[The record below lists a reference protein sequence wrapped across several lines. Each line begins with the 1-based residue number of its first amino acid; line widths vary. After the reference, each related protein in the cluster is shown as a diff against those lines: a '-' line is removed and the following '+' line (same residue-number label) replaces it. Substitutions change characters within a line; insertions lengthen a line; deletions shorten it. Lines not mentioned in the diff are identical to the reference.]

1 MFNQEKIEL
10 FHGSSIEFNDF
21 DDNSI
26 KHDSVAQIV
35 SGVYF
40 TTSPEE
46 AINYATTYRE
56 REGEDKNGGYIY
68 QIDIDYNYSRGGG
81 KDKLEL
87 LNHSLIKNKRFVE
100 ISKTN
105 DGFKIV
111 NDSGVNLTVKKIA
124 DLIVKSTNYKMQITN
139 FSDGLDFNLNDKNQ
153 LKNLVYKTANH
164 YYQYYKSN
172 GLVNWINAFSNDF
185 FNNDEDLLKF
195 NKFLSKSLNLAGFVR
210 DDITQKLP
218 IKDKKEFHIVFL
230 DPNDVP
236 KPTIRTIGNPKVLS
250 GKTYDD
256 FSEYQQ
262 KQLDEKN
269 KLENEQKAYDYFIKS
284 VSAKNLSENYNLLE
298 ESKVESYANYL
309 KQVKENNEK
318 PENKIKLI
326 VLKEW
331 LFSFLKQYQIQ
342 KDKILSD
349 ENLLA
354 KITKEKYL
362 NSSLKQ
368 NKKSKERFN
377 KPDVIVNVFKGV
389 YSALSKANE
398 IYLENSSIEINNEW
412 NELLNNNL
420 SDRIFKEVQTKYEDE
435 LVVNK
440 EIALIFISDILE
452 RDSSIVL
459 NEENVNNLF
468 NRYESMMNVRH
479 PNYVDYGLKLD
490 REEFAFVFKLA
501 KKEQEINDFSDKEI
515 TGFKKLILIKELNN
529 KSQDIFEQLSIDFDL
544 QEHEIDWIEF
554 VNKNFDEAYQK
565 VREKFEIK
573 QNLNI
578 YQTPQKNIKNAI

>member
-1 MFNQEKIEL
+1 MFDQEKIEL
-10 FHGSSIEFNDF
+10 FHGSSVEFEEFNN
-21 DDNSI
+21 NSI
-26 KHDSVAQIV
+26 KHGNVAQII
-35 SGVYF
+35 SGIYF
-40 TTSPEE
+40 TTNPAE
-46 AINYATTYRE
+46 AINYAINYK
-56 REGEDKNGGYIY
+56 DKNEVEGGYIY
-68 QIDIDYNYSRGGG
+68 QVDIDYNYSRGGR

-87 LNHSLIKNKRFVE
+87 LADLALPKNKRFVE

-256 FSEYQQ
+256 FSEYQK
-262 KQLDEKN
+262 KQLEEN
-269 KLENEQKAYDYFIKS
+269 KRVENEQKAYDYFIKS

-326 VLKEW
+326 VLQEW

-342 KDKILSD
+342 KDKILFD

-377 KPDVIVNVFKGV
+377 KQDVIVNVFKGV

-578 YQTPQKNIKNAI
+578 YQTPQKNIKNTI